1 MNKPIQLLL
10 VEDSE
15 DDARLAVRVLRQ
27 AGFAP
32 TWRRVQD
39 APALKAAIREEPWD
53 AVLSDFRLPSF
64 SGVEALQIFRDSG
77 LDIPFIF
84 VSGTIGEETAVEAM
98 KAGASDY
105 VMKQNLARLAPALE
119 RELGQAVIRAQHRQ
133 AQIDLEVSRDRYVDL
148 YDFAPV
154 GYLSVSAQGS
164 ISQINL
170 TGADLLGDTRERLL
184 ADRFSRFV
192 TAEDADRWARHFL
205 DLLHGADA
213 RRVEL
218 ALQRADGSHFHAHLD
233 CMCATADGDSPVRIA
248 ITDISDR
255 KEAEADMR
263 KFETQLRQVQK
274 MESVGTLAGGIAHDF
289 NNILGG
295 ILGNVAFAKEQV
307 GTGHAALPYLDEIH
321 KASSRARTL
330 VRQILTFSRREPQ
343 ELLTQALR
351 PIVEETCKLLRATL
365 PTRVELTLTTAD
377 DAPSVHADAT
387 QIQQV
392 LMNLGTNAWHALKDG
407 AGHIRIGL
415 GCVVV
420 GAAQPTRV
428 PALDLPAGRFA
439 HLWVSDDGTGM
450 DAVTRERIFEPFFTT
465 KPVGQGTGLGLSVVH
480 GIVTAHHGAIHVES
494 DQHRGS
500 TFHLYLPAV
509 EVEQAESETQA
520 SATEHRHGHGE
531 HVLYVDDDETMVVM
545 VESLLQRAGYRVSS
559 FGDALQ
565 AITAVRDAPQSFDC
579 VVTDFNMPDFSG
591 LDVAREVSSIR
602 PELPVV
608 ISSGYI
614 TEELRRLAREA
625 GVLGLLEKQN
635 TFEELAD
642 LLGSTLAA
650 ARRSTAGR
658 DGSH

>member
-1 MNKPIQLLL
+1 MYK
-10 VEDSE
+10 
-15 DDARLAVRVLRQ
+15 RQ
-27 AGFAP
+27 
-32 TWRRVQD
+32 
-39 APALKAAIREEPWD
+39 
-53 AVLSDFRLPSF
+53 
-64 SGVEALQIFRDSG
+64 
-77 LDIPFIF
+77 
-84 VSGTIGEETAVEAM
+84 
-98 KAGASDY
+98 
-105 VMKQNLARLAPALE
+105 
-119 RELGQAVIRAQHRQ
+119 
-133 AQIDLEVSRDRYVDL
+133 
-148 YDFAPV
+148 
-154 GYLSVSAQGS
+154 
-164 ISQINL
+164 
-170 TGADLLGDTRERLL
+170 
-184 ADRFSRFV
+184 
-192 TAEDADRWARHFL
+192 
-205 DLLHGADA
+205 
-213 RRVEL
+213 
-218 ALQRADGSHFHAHLD
+218 
-233 CMCATADGDSPVRIA
+233 
-248 ITDISDR
+248 
-255 KEAEADMR
+255 
-263 KFETQLRQVQK
+263 
-274 MESVGTLAGGIAHDF
+274 
-289 NNILGG
+289 
-295 ILGNVAFAKEQV
+295 
-307 GTGHAALPYLDEIH
+307 LPYLDEIH

-420 GAAQPTRV
+420 GAAQPTGV
-428 PALDLPAGRFA
+428 PELDLPAGRFA

-520 SATEHRHGHGE
+520 SATEHLQGHGE